1 MDWCRRYQAGEKETP
16 DLAMPAQ
23 FSGAMMDRYRDLG
36 RSLFKVLGIG
46 REDNHKR
53 SAHYANNYNAFG
65 APVLVYVTVPAGQTA
80 YAAYDAGAFVANFCL
95 AAADAG
101 LGTCIIAA
109 LARYPQVVR
118 EHLPISDDESL
129 VIGLSLGWPEAGAEV
144 NAFRSARDPLGKG
157 AGHERRGVKRNAGG
171 VAGKRREL
179 MCGRFP
185 SPSPAR
191 MRRCCGCSWRA
202 CATRTWS
209 FWPATTASAGI
220 PGHEFVGVVD
230 QAPTRPDLVGHR
242 VVAEINFRLRRL
254 LPLPKRRRP
263 AIVPNAGPWASR
275 ARPEPWLNTSLVPVI
290 SLLAVD
296 EEISDR
302 QAVFAEPLGRRLG
315 ARPADAAHGRD
326 QAPGSWAMASWGF
339 CAPWA

>member
-1 MDWCRRYQAGEKETP
+1 VEYNDVIKARRSCRRYQDETVPAALIESLVQKAQQAPSWGNTQPWRVYVAGGETALDIRNGLVRAHQAGEKETP

-23 FSGAMMDRYRDLG
+23 FSGDMMDRYRDLG

-118 EHLPISDDESL
+118 EHLPISKDESL

-144 NAFRSARDPLGKG
+144 NSFRSVRDPLEKVLVMKG
-157 AGHERRGVKRNAGG
+157 VE
-171 VAGKRREL
+171 
-179 MCGRFP
+179 
-185 SPSPAR
+185 
-191 MRRCCGCSWRA
+191 
-202 CATRTWS
+202 
-209 FWPATTASAGI
+209 
-220 PGHEFVGVVD
+220 
-230 QAPTRPDLVGHR
+230 
-242 VVAEINFRLRRL
+242 
-254 LPLPKRRRP
+254 
-263 AIVPNAGPWASR
+263 
-275 ARPEPWLNTSLVPVI
+275 
-290 SLLAVD
+290 
-296 EEISDR
+296 
-302 QAVFAEPLGRRLG
+302 
-315 ARPADAAHGRD
+315 
-326 QAPGSWAMASWGF
+326 
-339 CAPWA
+339 